1 MNLRDITD
9 AVADADMATIQQAFR
24 ALVDY
29 PNEER
34 IEASSPGLLVVAL
47 NRVCAALK
55 HDEST
60 MPRATCDALDLPP
73 GVSYADGVV
82 KARAEQTR
90 LSRTIVARFAA

>member
-9 AVADADMATIQQAFR
+9 AIAGDDLETMRQAFR

-55 HDEST
+55 HDAST
-60 MPRATCDALDLPP
+60 MPRATCDALDLPQ
-73 GVSYADGVV
+73 GSTYAAGVV
-82 KARAEQTR
+82 KARADQIR
-90 LSRTIVARFAA
+90 LSRTIVARFAS